1 MNRLK
6 AAVSGVLQS
15 PAAKDVIRAITLNDV
30 KVKGRLVGSD
40 AMGNRYFEADQEIA
54 ERRRWVEYA
63 NSDVSHW
70 MQHGF
75 DPSQARA
82 TAPQS
87 AAPNHRHNAST

>member
-6 AAVSGVLQS
+6 AAVSSALQS
-15 PAAKDVIRAITLNDV
+15 NAVKDVVRAITLNDV

-40 AMGNRYFEADQEIA
+40 SMGNRYFEAEEEISD
-54 ERRRWVEYA
+54 RRRWVEYA

-75 DPSQARA
+75 DPSQV
-82 TAPQS
+82 
-87 AAPNHRHNAST
+87 